1 MIQRGIAPNTITY
14 SSLIDG
20 FCKENRLDEAN
31 QMLDLMVTKGCDPDD
46 ILKIL
51 KKDAKTK
58 NSLAKSRRRRFK
70 INRFL
75 IIDIVPVQRYIY
87 HTISLNIS
95 KRRSICMIWA

>member
-1 MIQRGIAPNTITY
+1 MIQRGIAPNTTTY

-51 KKDAKTK
+51 KKDAK
-58 NSLAKSRRRRFK
+58 K
-70 INRFL
+70 IKTHWPNREGEGL
-75 IIDIVPVQRYIY
+75 R
-87 HTISLNIS
+87 
-95 KRRSICMIWA
+95 